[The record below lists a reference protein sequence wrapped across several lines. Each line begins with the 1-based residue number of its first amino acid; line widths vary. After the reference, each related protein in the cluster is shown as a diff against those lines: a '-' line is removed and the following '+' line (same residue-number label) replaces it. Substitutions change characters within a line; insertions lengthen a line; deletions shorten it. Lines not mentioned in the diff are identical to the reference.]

1 MKTGSGKPGP
11 VLLSDAV
18 RPRRTVAPSPAAG
31 DARVLGRALVIGLAL
46 FAASAAG
53 VARAD
58 EAVWSTLRAGG
69 HVVLVRHAS
78 TEPGVGD
85 PPHFKLGD
93 CATQR
98 NLSPVGRE
106 ESTRLGAAFR
116 SRGIP
121 VDEVLSSEWCR
132 CRDTAALAFGRY
144 AGWAPLNSFFGDRSS
159 EPAQTRAVR
168 ERIAGWKGPG
178 NLVLVTHQVNISAVT
193 GVFPAQGEMVVL
205 KPGPAEKAEVVGRI
219 VPDRSSN

>member
-1 MKTGSGKPGP
+1 MKGAGP
-11 VLLSDAV
+11 SEAAWTRVRLLA
-18 RPRRTVAPSPAAG
+18 RTIAAG
-31 DARVLGRALVIGLAL
+31 LVAVAAFDATPT
-46 FAASAAG
+46 
-53 VARAD
+53 RAD
-58 EAVWSTLRAGG
+58 DALWSNLKRGG
-69 HVVLVRHAS
+69 YVVLVRHAS

-85 PPHFKLGD
+85 PPNFKLGD

-98 NLSPVGRE
+98 NLSSSGRE
-106 ESTRLGAAFR
+106 EAKRLGDAFR
-116 SRGIP
+116 ARG
-121 VDEVLSSEWCR
+121 VAATEVLSSEWCR

-159 EPAQTRAVR
+159 EPIQTRAVR